1 MLFSKFSQHLLK
13 IEKTPSRLEMT
24 SLLSDFFPEL
34 DVDEIPTA
42 VYLSLGKLVPAYKT
56 LEFQLSVKM
65 ILRALV
71 QQMSQN
77 PDVYGD
83 GMPVSNLFD
92 EADNGLYEKKV
103 NKLYKQLG
111 DIGEASQEI
120 FSKTEVKESKKDI
133 LDVHQELM
141 DIAKES
147 GSGSQERKVS
157 LLLNLFQSLDPVS
170 IRFVSRI
177 VVGKLRLGFS
187 TMTILD
193 ALSWTKNK
201 DKSDSKFLE
210 ELFQRK
216 ADLGILSQMYLQK
229 TDKKKLIEEY
239 QTTLGIPV
247 VPALCQ
253 RLNSAK
259 EIIEKMK
266 KVIVEPKYDGLRV
279 QIHVDKKEKI
289 VRSFTRNLEETSH
302 MFPELKKAFE
312 EINCESC
319 ILDGEVV
326 GVNKKTGEILSFQ
339 ETSTRRRKHGVDEK
353 AAEIP
358 VRFYIFDVLRKD
370 GKSLLDENLEKRKEL
385 LEKITANSTTFVSTP
400 FITTT
405 DPEILKEFHE
415 EQLALGLE
423 GAVMKKHD
431 SLYKS
436 GRKGWRWVKIKEV
449 EGSSGKLSDTL
460 DCVVMG
466 YYRGRGKRASFGLG
480 AFLVGVIGEDEKIM
494 TVAKIG
500 TGLTDDQFKEF
511 IRRTNDFIAE
521 EKPVQYQVHKNL
533 YPDVWVEP
541 SLVVEIAADEITKSP
556 IHSAGKAL
564 RFPRLERFRDDK
576 RVEQA
581 TTVEELS
588 TISHLV

>member
-1 MLFSKFSQHLLK
+1 MLFSNFAQHLLK
-13 IEKTPSRLEMT
+13 IEGTPSRLEMT
-24 SLLSDFFPEL
+24 SLLSDLFSEL
-34 DVDEIPTA
+34 DGEEIPTA
-42 VYLSLGKLVPAYKT
+42 IYLSLGKLVPEYQT

-65 ILRALV
+65 ILRALA

-77 PDVYGD
+77 PNAYGS

-92 EADNGLYEKKV
+92 EADNSLYEKKV

-111 DIGEASQEI
+111 DIGEASQEV
-120 FSKTEVKESKKDI
+120 FSKIEVKKSQKNI
-133 LDVHQELM
+133 LNVHQELM
-141 DIAKES
+141 NIAKES

-201 DKSDSKFLE
+201 DKSDTVFLE

-229 TDKKKLIEEY
+229 MDKEKLVEEY
-239 QTTLGIPV
+239 QTALGIPV

-253 RLNSAK
+253 RLNSAH
-259 EIIEKMK
+259 EIIEKMG
-266 KVIVEPKYDGLRV
+266 KVIAEPKYDGLRV
-279 QIHVDKKEKI
+279 QIHVDKERGV

-326 GVNKKTGEILSFQ
+326 GVNKDTGEILSFQ

-358 VRFYIFDVLRKD
+358 VRFYVFDVLRKD
-370 GKSLLDENLEKRKEL
+370 GESLLDIDLEKRKEIL
-385 LEKITANSTTFVSTP
+385 KEITANSKTFVSTP

-405 DPEILKEFHE
+405 DPKTLKEFHK
-415 EQLALGLE
+415 EQLSLGLE

-480 AFLVGVIGEDEKIM
+480 AFLVGVIGSHEKIL

-511 IRRTNDFIAE
+511 KDRTDGFITE
-521 EKPVQYQVHKNL
+521 EKPAQYEVHKNL
-533 YPDVWVEP
+533 YPDVWLEP

-576 RVEQA
+576 KVDQA
-581 TTVEELS
+581 TTIEELS
-588 TISHLV
+588 TISHLI